1 MGFDRRICAQLAM
14 SGAVLHNIKS
24 RYRMPAHAF
33 CREVETM
40 YYHMRWWNWR
50 RFG

>member
-1 MGFDRRICAQLAM
+1 MGFDRRICAH
-14 SGAVLHNIKS
+14 GARTAIVLRHMND

-33 CREVETM
+33 CREVEAM
-40 YYHMRWWNWR
+40 YYHIRWWNWR